1 VAEPIAEPEPTP
13 EPVAEPTVEQAV
25 EPVIEPVTEP
35 VTTPEPIAPIAPS
48 NQPSPIEQVAQLAT
62 KVRAIGQRTEGQKL
76 INDLLTFA
84 SSPDPTVRAAAIEA
98 LSAVHSPE
106 VVSCLEKALHDAA
119 PSVVRAAAK
128 GLERFKSQAPIA
140 QPVEESPLPPNGG
153 PKQP

>member
-25 EPVIEPVTEP
+25 EPVTEP

-119 PSVVRAAAK
+119 PIVVRAAAK